1 MKTFL
6 VRTCSVNGSLK
17 EAEISLA
24 RAVKSLTGNKKPVF
38 VCIGTDAVTGDSL
51 GPLTGTV
58 LSEKLRGKTYVLGT
72 LDRPLTALDVNIA
85 SEFVKKVYPY
95 GAIVAVDAALGRK
108 EEVGSVL
115 VSDSPVKPGLGVKK
129 ELNEIGDVSVVESAA
144 GDGYYVVVFLARED
158 NHYPTVSARHIL
170 IRAEADENGAY
181 TDEAKQ
187 AALAR
192 INEIKAEFESG
203 DKTEESFAALAEQY
217 SEDAGSNTNGGLYE
231 NIYKWQMVPEFDAFC
246 FAGHKSGD
254 IDVVYGENSGYAGYH
269 LVYFV
274 GEGDLYSNVIA
285 ENALLSDAVN
295 AFVEEHIEG
304 YEPVLRFWSRYA
316 GR

>member
-95 GAIVAVDAALGRK
+95 GAIVAVDANRAGISLRSGFRLFIALRIL
-108 EEVGSVL
+108 SRT
-115 VSDSPVKPGLGVKK
+115 DSKPLRIPLVKK
-129 ELNEIGDVSVVESAA
+129 LK
-144 GDGYYVVVFLARED
+144 R
-158 NHYPTVSARHIL
+158 
-170 IRAEADENGAY
+170 
-181 TDEAKQ
+181 
-187 AALAR
+187 
-192 INEIKAEFESG
+192 
-203 DKTEESFAALAEQY
+203 LAE
-217 SEDAGSNTNGGLYE
+217 
-231 NIYKWQMVPEFDAFC
+231 K
-246 FAGHKSGD
+246 
-254 IDVVYGENSGYAGYH
+254 
-269 LVYFV
+269 LVYDCIKLSFI
-274 GEGDLYSNVIA
+274 DL
-285 ENALLSDAVN
+285 
-295 AFVEEHIEG
+295 
-304 YEPVLRFWSRYA
+304 
-316 GR
+316 